1 MSKPKEDKNNEIKL
15 EEYCSMFNQKKDI
28 EINYKNKENVYDNYI
43 LKK

>member
-1 MSKPKEDKNNEIKL
+1 MKLNWKNIAQCLIK
-15 EEYCSMFNQKKDI
+15 KKDI